1 MPINLGFSAK
11 GNTSDASGMYE
22 AILAG
27 ASGFKLHE
35 DWGTTPSSIDTCLA
49 FADEHDVGHV
59 LGSYLVGDRGGQVA
73 AYDALLD
80 DPQIEAVYI
89 CLPTALRKPYVP
101 RRGS

>member
-49 FADEHDVGHV
+49 FADEHDVQARPDCTPN
-59 LGSYLVGDRGGQVA
+59 SY
-73 AYDALLD
+73 Y
-80 DPQIEAVYI
+80 
-89 CLPTALRKPYVP
+89 C
-101 RRGS
+101 SSNS